1 MPYEE
6 SDAYREEYPNTGTFL
21 TPLVPMI
28 VNDSRVCFCKPASL
42 HTGRRTQDNL
52 GGRPTREQG
61 PRGGYRERKGLV
73 WPKHTSSNSLRGPRL
88 LVHLA
93 GGLPIEPA
101 SLFSLSCSIRKL
113 VPKAEPPLF
122 GHRPA
127 GLPGQSNWP
136 RGKRSGPERAV
147 NPTPLAAS
155 FARDDT
161 GGLCD
166 FFNSST
172 VPFLPS
178 FLFLSTLYHGREG

>member
-113 VPKAEPPLF
+113 IAESRATPF
-122 GHRPA
+122 WTQAR
-127 GLPGQSNWP
+127 
-136 RGKRSGPERAV
+136 RSTRTIE
-147 NPTPLAAS
+147 LAPWQA
-155 FARDDT
+155 FRL
-161 GGLCD
+161 GE
-166 FFNSST
+166 
-172 VPFLPS
+172 
-178 FLFLSTLYHGREG
+178 GREPDAIGSEFRKG